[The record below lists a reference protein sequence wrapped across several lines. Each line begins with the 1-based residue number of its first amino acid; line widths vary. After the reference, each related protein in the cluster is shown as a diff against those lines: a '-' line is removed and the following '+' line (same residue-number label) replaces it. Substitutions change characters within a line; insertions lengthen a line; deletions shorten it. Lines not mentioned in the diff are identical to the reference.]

1 MRQANTAGYVSS
13 ADVDRLSKEYF
24 DGPDKPRQIDYLVYL
39 LDEYELNAWCKGAFP
54 DFVAKLRN
62 SQYELTPKQKL
73 SLIRAIKECDAYY
86 DDVKKGFLFRGYAD
100 NPAQQRPGSTASS
113 TKMAQA
119 NDDSV
124 DDLDEGD
131 IPF

>member
-100 NPAQQRPGSTASS
+100 KTGNTKPTS

-124 DDLDEGD
+124 DDLEDD